1 MTNPNVLLV
10 EDEQLLRMSLELN
23 LRRNGV
29 QVISAE
35 NGTEAL
41 VLLQQHL
48 CELLITDYLMEGMT
62 GIEFLQQARQQ
73 FPGIKV
79 IVISG
84 YAEETL
90 KDEILKAGADRFLWK
105 PVNMETLLKTI
116 EGLLHPE
123 NL

>member
-41 VLLQQHL
+41 VLLQRHL

-84 YAEETL
+84 YAEEAL
-90 KDEILKAGADRFLWK
+90 KDEILQAGADRFLWK

-123 NL
+123 NP